1 MAIRCAGLRKTY
13 AGRPPVEAVR
23 GIDLAVEEGE
33 CFGMLGP
40 NGAGKT
46 TTIEILEGLLEP
58 TSGDVDI
65 LGMRW
70 HESGAAIRER
80 IGISLQET
88 RFSDKLTVREILTL
102 FRSFYR
108 SGLAPEE
115 AIARV
120 SLEDKAD
127 TWVKKL
133 SGGQKQR
140 LAVATALVGDPAM
153 VFLDEPTT
161 GLDPHSR
168 RQVAE
173 IIREC
178 GRHGR
183 TTLLTTHYMEEAE
196 RLCGRVAIVDMRIR
210 KLLKRYVAT
219 PMKRTDFMAAL
230 MISRLL
236 FTVSEVLL
244 LLLFARLVFGVT
256 SQGSY
261 VAVGLLILLGSLEF
275 SGIGLLVASRAQTIE
290 TASGLIN
297 AAMLPMWIA
306 SGIFFS
312 TERFPEIVQ
321 PALMLLPL
329 SPLIHALRSTMLEGT
344 SILSLGTDVAL
355 IAAWGCATFAL
366 ALRWFRWS

>member
-1 MAIRCAGLRKTY
+1 MSLAIRCAELRKTY
-13 AGRPPVEAVR
+13 DGRPPVEAVR

-46 TTIEILEGLLEP
+46 TTIEILEGLLDP
-58 TSGDVDI
+58 TSGDVEI

-168 RQVAE
+168 REVWALLSTL
-173 IIREC
+173 R
-178 GRHGR
+178 GRGR
-183 TTLLTTHYMEEAE
+183 TIVITTHYMEEAE
-196 RLCGRVAIVDMRIR
+196 ELCD
-210 KLLKRYVAT
+210 
-219 PMKRTDFMAAL
+219 
-230 MISRLL
+230 
-236 FTVSEVLL
+236 E
-244 LLLFARLVFGVT
+244 
-256 SQGSY
+256 
-261 VAVGLLILLGSLEF
+261 
-275 SGIGLLVASRAQTIE
+275 
-290 TASGLIN
+290 
-297 AAMLPMWIA
+297 
-306 SGIFFS
+306 
-312 TERFPEIVQ
+312 
-321 PALMLLPL
+321 
-329 SPLIHALRSTMLEGT
+329 
-344 SILSLGTDVAL
+344 VAL
-355 IAAWGCATFAL
+355 ISGGRIYRQGTVEELRSHCRNRFKAVYESSGSRQVVHGESSEDVLAELAWRGVETFSLSKASLEDVYLELTAEAL
-366 ALRWFRWS
+366 EA